1 MKVCQWGLENI
12 WINHSSGEVRMCGW
26 TGSEGVIGNLLDNT
40 IEELWHGE
48 RAERFRNSMLD
59 GSYRYCNKKECPN

>member
-1 MKVCQWGLENI
+1 MQMKVCQWGLENI

-40 IEELWHGE
+40 I
-48 RAERFRNSMLD
+48 
-59 GSYRYCNKKECPN
+59 